1 MAIPTQPVH
10 RHGLSFLATV
20 AFTAGFFGA
29 RIFHLVFPETMVFF
43 GDIHFHHFWYGLAM
57 IGVSGWLGIVTNDE
71 RFNRVYALVFGLG
84 AGFIGD
90 EVGLLLTGGDYYSV
104 LTFDFFVV
112 AVVAI
117 ILITLFLRYRQEIE
131 RDIIR
136 TSPRQRLVLSGVL
149 VAGLSTVLFGYPI
162 VGLTLLAAGGLLVLW
177 GLLLR
182 RRQLRERPPDQ
193 APP

>member
-1 MAIPTQPVH
+1 MATPVKPEH
-10 RHGLSFLATV
+10 KHGLSFLATL

-29 RIFHLVFPETMVFF
+29 RLFHLTFPDTMVFF

-57 IGVSGWLGIVTNDE
+57 IGISGWLGIVTNDD

-112 AVVAI
+112 AVAAI

-131 RDIIR
+131 RDILR
-136 TSPRQRLVLSGVL
+136 ANPRQRLVLSGVL
-149 VAGLSTVLFGYPI
+149 IAGLSTVLLGYPYLGVPMLI
-162 VGLTLLAAGGLLVLW
+162 AGALLVVW

-182 RRQLRERPPDQ
+182 RRLLRDQ
-193 APP
+193 GPGRIGG